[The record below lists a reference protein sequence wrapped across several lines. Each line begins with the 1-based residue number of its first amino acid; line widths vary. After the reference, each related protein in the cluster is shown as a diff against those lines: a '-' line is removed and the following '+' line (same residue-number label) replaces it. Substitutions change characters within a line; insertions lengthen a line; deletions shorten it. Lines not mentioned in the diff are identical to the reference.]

1 MKRVLDFFKELQQNN
16 NKQWFDAHK
25 QQYKEM
31 LAVHNA
37 FSEKLIAGIAS
48 FDKSV
53 AGLQVKDCTYR
64 IYRDL
69 RFSHDKTP
77 YKQHIGTFVC
87 PHGKKSGYAGYYV
100 HIEPN
105 ATNFICAGLWCPEPR
120 FVKSVREEIMLEGK
134 VFDNSIR
141 KAKGFKISW
150 EDSQKKVPAGFNAD
164 DEFADYYRLKSFL
177 VEKEIGEDYILDE
190 HFVEKVVA
198 DLKVTYEF
206 NSLLNKSVEYALE
219 MF

>member
-1 MKRVLDFFKELQQNN
+1 MKRVLDFFKQLQQNN
-16 NKQWFDAHK
+16 NKEWFDAHK
-25 QQYKEM
+25 DQYKEM
-31 LAVHNA
+31 MAVHNE
-37 FSEKLIAGIAS
+37 FSQKLIAGLAS

-53 AGLQVKDCTYR
+53 EGLQVKDCTYR

-105 ATNFICAGLWCPEPR
+105 VRYFICAGLWCPEPR
-120 FVKSVREEIMLEGK
+120 FVKSVREEIMLDGK
-134 VFDNSIR
+134 NFDKAIR
-141 KAKGFKISW
+141 KAKGFSLSW
-150 EDSQKKVPAGFNAD
+150 EDSLKKVPAGFNSE

-177 VEKEIGEDYILDE
+177 VEKDIDESYILDND
-190 HFVEKVVA
+190 FVEHVVA
-198 DLKVTYEF
+198 DLRQTFAF
-206 NSLLNKSVEYALE
+206 NSLLNKSVEYAIE
-219 MF
+219 MY

>member
-1 MKRVLDFFKELQQNN
+1 MKRVLDFFKQLQLNN
-16 NKQWFDAHK
+16 NKEWFDAHK
-25 QQYKEM
+25 DQYKEM
-31 LAVHNA
+31 LAVHNE
-37 FSEKLIAGIAS
+37 FSQKLIAGLAS

-53 AGLQVKDCTYR
+53 EGLQVKDCTYR

-105 ATNFICAGLWCPEPR
+105 VKYFICAGLWCPEPR
-120 FVKSVREEIMLEGK
+120 FVKSVREEIMLNGK
-134 VFDNSIR
+134 NFDKAIR
-141 KAKGFKISW
+141 KAKGFSLSW
-150 EDSQKKVPAGFNAD
+150 EDSLKKVPAGFNLE

-177 VEKEIGEDYILDE
+177 VEKDIDESYILDKD
-190 HFVEKVVA
+190 FVGHVVA
-198 DLKVTYEF
+198 ELRQTFAF
-206 NSLLNKSVEYALE
+206 NSLLNRSVEYAIE
-219 MF
+219 MY

>member
-1 MKRVLDFFKELQQNN
+1 MKIVLDFFKELQLNN
-16 NKQWFDAHK
+16 NKVWFDAHK
-25 QQYKEM
+25 DWYKEM
-31 LAVHNA
+31 LAVHND
-37 FSEKLIAGIAS
+37 FSRRLIDGLSS

-87 PHGKKSGYAGYYV
+87 PHGKKSGFAGYYV

-105 ATNFICAGLWCPEPR
+105 VRHFICAGLWCPEPR
-120 FVKSVREEIMLEGK
+120 FVKSVREEIMLDGEN
-134 VFDNSIR
+134 FDKAIR
-141 KAKGFKISW
+141 NAKDFTLTW
-150 EDSQKKVPAGFNAD
+150 EDSLKKIPADYDAN
-164 DEFADYYRLKSFL
+164 DEFAGYYRLKSFL
-177 VEKEIGEDYILDE
+177 VEKEIDEDYILDKSFIE
-190 HFVEKVVA
+190 HVV
-198 DLKVTYEF
+198 DDFRSTYDF
-206 NSLLNKSVEYALE
+206 NRLLNKSVEYALE

>member
-1 MKRVLDFFKELQQNN
+1 MKRVWDFFDELQRNN
-16 NKQWFDAHK
+16 NKKWFDAHK
-25 QQYKEM
+25 AQYKEM
-31 LAVHNA
+31 LAVHNE

-69 RFSHDKTP
+69 RFSHDKIP

-105 ATNFICAGLWCPEPR
+105 AKCFICAGLWCPEPKI
-120 FVKSVREEIMLEGK
+120 VKSVREEIMLDGK
-134 VFDNSIR
+134 NFNNSIR
-141 KAKGFKISW
+141 KSKGFKLSW
-150 EDSQKKVPAGFNAD
+150 EDSLKKNPAGFNAE
-164 DEFADYYRLKSFL
+164 DEFADYYKLKSFL
-177 VEKEIGEDYILDE
+177 VEKEIDENYILDE
-190 HFVEKVVA
+190 HFVENAVA

-206 NSLLNKSVEYALE
+206 NSLLNKSVEYAME

>member
-25 QQYKEM
+25 DQYREM

-37 FSEKLIAGIAS
+37 FSEKLIAGIAG

-69 RFSHDKTP
+69 RFSPDKTP
-77 YKQHIGTFVC
+77 YKQHIGVYVC

-120 FVKSVREEIMLEGK
+120 LVKSVREEIMLDGK
-134 VFDNSIR
+134 NFDSAIR
-141 KAKGFKISW
+141 KAKGFSLSW
-150 EDSQKKVPAGFNAD
+150 EDALKKTPAGFSAD
-164 DEFADYYRLKSFL
+164 DEFSDYYRLKSFL
-177 VEKEIGEDYILDE
+177 VEKRIDEDYILDE
-190 HFVEKVVA
+190 HFVDNVVA
-198 DLKVTYEF
+198 DLSVTYKF
-206 NSLLNKSVEYALE
+206 NSLLNKSVEYAME